1 MTSVLILGLLIG
13 LRHAIEADHV
23 AAVATLSTRSG
34 SLRGALRL
42 GAVWGIGHTLT
53 LLIVGTAFLYLD
65 TIVPERLVQALE
77 ITVGIMLILLGMDVV
92 RRMLKDHIHF
102 HVHPHAGGVVHFHAH
117 SHKGELEHNLSQHE
131 HNHATEFPLRALIV
145 GLVHGLAGS
154 AALVLLTLQTIQSPL
169 IGILYIVLFGVGS
182 IIGMAAI
189 SLVIVI
195 PFYYS
200 GKGLTWVHNGL
211 KSVAGTAT
219 IVIGALLIYQNS
231 V

>member
-23 AAVATLSTRSG
+23 AAVATLSTRSS

-117 SHKGELEHNLSQHE
+117 SHKGELEHILSQHE
-131 HNHATEFPLRALIV
+131 HNHSTEFPLRALIV

>member
-1 MTSVLILGLLIG
+1 MTSVLILGFLIG

-23 AAVATLSTRSG
+23 AAVATLSNRSS

-65 TIVPERLVQALE
+65 MLVPERVVQALE
-77 ITVGIMLILLGMDVV
+77 IMVGIMLILLGIDVV
-92 RRMLKDHIHF
+92 RRMLKDRIHF

-117 SHKGELEHNLSQHE
+117 SHKGELEHIVSQHE
-131 HNHATEFPLRALIV
+131 HNHSTEFPLRALIV

-154 AALVLLTLQTIQSPL
+154 AALVLLTLQTIQNPL
-169 IGILYIVLFGVGS
+169 IGVLYIVLFGFGS

-211 KSVAGTAT
+211 KCITGTAT

>member
-1 MTSVLILGLLIG
+1 MTSVLILGFLIG

-23 AAVATLSTRSG
+23 AAVATLSNRSS

-65 TIVPERLVQALE
+65 MLVPEWVVQALE
-77 ITVGIMLILLGMDVV
+77 IMVGIMLILLGIDVV
-92 RRMLKDHIHF
+92 RRMLKDRIHF

-117 SHKGELEHNLSQHE
+117 SHKGELEHIVSQHE
-131 HNHATEFPLRALIV
+131 HNHSTEFPLRALIV

-154 AALVLLTLQTIQSPL
+154 AALVLLTLQTIQNPL
-169 IGILYIVLFGVGS
+169 IGVLYIVLFGFGS

-211 KSVAGTAT
+211 KCITGTAT

>member
-1 MTSVLILGLLIG
+1 MTSVLLLGLLIG

-23 AAVATLSTRSG
+23 AAVATLSNRSS

-65 TIVPERLVQALE
+65 MLVPERVVQALE
-77 ITVGIMLILLGMDVV
+77 IMVGIMLILLGIDVV
-92 RRMLKDHIHF
+92 RRMLKDRIHF

-117 SHKGELEHNLSQHE
+117 SHKGELEHIVSQHE
-131 HNHATEFPLRALIV
+131 HNHSTEFPLRALIV

-154 AALVLLTLQTIQSPL
+154 AALVLLTLQTIQNPL
-169 IGILYIVLFGVGS
+169 IGVLYIVLFGFGS

-211 KSVAGTAT
+211 KCITGTAT

>member
-1 MTSVLILGLLIG
+1 MTSVLILGFLIG

-23 AAVATLSTRSG
+23 AAVATLSNRSS

-65 TIVPERLVQALE
+65 MLVPERVVQALE
-77 ITVGIMLILLGMDVV
+77 IMVGIMLILLGIDVV
-92 RRMLKDHIHF
+92 RRMLKDRIHF

-117 SHKGELEHNLSQHE
+117 SHKGELEHIVSQHE
-131 HNHATEFPLRALIV
+131 HNHSTEFPLRALIV

-154 AALVLLTLQTIQSPL
+154 AALVLLTLQTIQNPL
-169 IGILYIVLFGVGS
+169 IGVLYIVLFGFGS

-211 KSVAGTAT
+211 KCITGTAT
-219 IVIGALLIYQNS
+219 IVIGALVIYQNS

>member
-13 LRHAIEADHV
+13 LRHAIDADHV
-23 AAVATLSTRSG
+23 AAVATLSTRSS

-65 TIVPERLVQALE
+65 MLVPERVVQALE
-77 ITVGIMLILLGMDVV
+77 ITVGTMLILLGIDVV
-92 RRMLKDHIHF
+92 RRMLKDRIHF

-117 SHKGELEHNLSQHE
+117 SHKGELEHILSQHE
-131 HNHATEFPLRALIV
+131 HNHSTEFPLRALIV

-200 GKGLTWVHNGL
+200 GKGPTWVHNGL

>member
-1 MTSVLILGLLIG
+1 MTSVLILGFLIG

-23 AAVATLSTRSG
+23 AAVATLSNRSS

-65 TIVPERLVQALE
+65 MLVPERVVQALE
-77 ITVGIMLILLGMDVV
+77 IMVGIMLILLGIDVV
-92 RRMLKDHIHF
+92 RRMLKDRIHF

-117 SHKGELEHNLSQHE
+117 SHKGELEHILSHHE
-131 HNHATEFPLRALIV
+131 HNHSTEFPLRALIV

-154 AALVLLTLQTIQSPL
+154 AALILLTLQTIQSPL
-169 IGILYIVLFGVGS
+169 IGVIYIVLFGFGS

-200 GKGLTWVHNGL
+200 GKELTWVHSGL
-211 KSVAGTAT
+211 KCVTGTAT
-219 IVIGALLIYQNS
+219 MVIGALVIYQNS

>member
-1 MTSVLILGLLIG
+1 MTSVLILGLLLG

-65 TIVPERLVQALE
+65 TLVPERVVQALE
-77 ITVGIMLILLGMDVV
+77 ITVGIMLILLGIDVV
-92 RRMLKDHIHF
+92 RRMLKDRIHF
-102 HVHPHAGGVVHFHAH
+102 HVHRHASGIAHLHAH
-117 SHKGELEHNLSQHE
+117 SHSGEAEHALLQHE
-131 HNHATEFPLRALIV
+131 HDHAARFPLRALFV

-154 AALVLLTLQTIQSPL
+154 AALILLMLQTIQSPL
-169 IGILYIVLFGVGS
+169 VGILYIVLFGIGS
-182 IIGMAAI
+182 IIGMAAFSI
-189 SLVIVI
+189 VIVI
-195 PFYYS
+195 PLHCS
-200 GKGLTWVHNGL
+200 GKGLTWLHKGL
-211 KSVAGTAT
+211 QCVAGAAS
-219 IVIGALLIYQNS
+219 IVIGTLLVYQNS

>member
-1 MTSVLILGLLIG
+1 M
-13 LRHAIEADHV
+13 
-23 AAVATLSTRSG
+23 
-34 SLRGALRL
+34 
-42 GAVWGIGHTLT
+42 
-53 LLIVGTAFLYLD
+53 
-65 TIVPERLVQALE
+65 
-77 ITVGIMLILLGMDVV
+77 
-92 RRMLKDHIHF
+92 
-102 HVHPHAGGVVHFHAH
+102 
-117 SHKGELEHNLSQHE
+117 
-131 HNHATEFPLRALIV
+131 RALIV

-200 GKGLTWVHNGL
+200 GKRLTWVHNGL

>member
-1 MTSVLILGLLIG
+1 M
-13 LRHAIEADHV
+13 
-23 AAVATLSTRSG
+23 
-34 SLRGALRL
+34 
-42 GAVWGIGHTLT
+42 WGIGHTLT

-65 TIVPERLVQALE
+65 TIVPERLAG
-77 ITVGIMLILLGMDVV
+77 TVLYIQMPRTGTRNHGRHYADFAWG
-92 RRMLKDHIHF
+92 RCCTP
-102 HVHPHAGGVVHFHAH
+102 HVKRPNPFSYSSTCWRCCPFPRSLH
-117 SHKGELEHNLSQHE
+117 SHKGELEHILSQHE
-131 HNHATEFPLRALIV
+131 HNHSTEFPLRALIV

-154 AALVLLTLQTIQSPL
+154 AALVLLTLQTIQLSPL

-211 KSVAGTAT
+211 KCQGQS
-219 IVIGALLIYQNS
+219 
-231 V
+231 

>member
-23 AAVATLSTRSG
+23 AAVATLSTRSS

-65 TIVPERLVQALE
+65 TIVPERLVQVLE
-77 ITVGIMLILLGMDVV
+77 ITVGIMLILLGIDVV
-92 RRMLKDHIHF
+92 RRMLKDRIHF
-102 HVHPHAGGVVHFHAH
+102 HSHPHAGGVVHFHAH
-117 SHKGELEHNLSQHE
+117 SHKGELEHILSQHE
-131 HNHATEFPLRALIV
+131 HNHSTEFPLRALIV

-154 AALVLLTLQTIQSPL
+154 AALVLLMLQTIQSPL

>member
-42 GAVWGIGHTLT
+42 GVVWGIGHTLT

-102 HVHPHAGGVVHFHAH
+102 HVHPHAGGVVHYHAH